1 MSCVSWRRP
10 STIQCYQFSNA
21 GQEVALGTQGI
32 GKQDVLEDRL
42 KLYQGVPHKDLHSDK
57 CVREATKR
65 RLGVNLLRISQKEA

>member
-1 MSCVSWRRP
+1 M
-10 STIQCYQFSNA
+10 
-21 GQEVALGTQGI
+21 ALGTQGI

-42 KLYQGVPHKDLHSDK
+42 KLYQGVLHKDLHSDK